1 MGEGGSKKAKKWST
15 WFVYDPYVK
24 KYFDFETI
32 LTSDSFDA
40 ELSMAVNNKSKAKI
54 TTDGTQVIEF
64 QKKISST

>member
-1 MGEGGSKKAKKWST
+1 M
-15 WFVYDPYVK
+15 K

-64 QKKISST
+64 QKKFFFLNIIDENILFKLVF

>member
-1 MGEGGSKKAKKWST
+1 M
-15 WFVYDPYVK
+15 K

-64 QKKISST
+64 QKKNFFNLKIDENAENPDENVTFLKL